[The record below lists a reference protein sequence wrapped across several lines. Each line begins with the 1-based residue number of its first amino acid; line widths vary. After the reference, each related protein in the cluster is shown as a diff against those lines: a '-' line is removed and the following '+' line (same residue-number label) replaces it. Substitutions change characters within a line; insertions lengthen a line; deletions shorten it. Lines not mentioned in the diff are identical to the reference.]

1 MLSKQNVVVDDQ
13 ANQPEQNVV
22 QRTQDVDENK
32 ISDIY
37 FEFMMN
43 MCLNMVSIVHYTQL
57 IFIKGFNISVFTHF
71 LIGKTVFSSFHK
83 LYADIA
89 KFN

>member
-1 MLSKQNVVVDDQ
+1 
-13 ANQPEQNVV
+13 
-22 QRTQDVDENK
+22 
-32 ISDIY
+32 
-37 FEFMMN
+37 MN
-43 MCLNMVSIVHYTQL
+43 MCLNLDSILHYTQL

-89 KFN
+89 KFMQFRSFMKNLEKDFPMIKYTD